1 VARQYLPFVDWM
13 KTIGLALIVYGHVAM
28 RTSPLV
34 VPPVYQKQLGVAFFV
49 FAMGFTLARERRR
62 HWRVVYNRVF
72 EVWMMGLLFA
82 LLMSAIG
89 LKFWGDANESNYLP
103 LSGITSFYM
112 NDFPANPTTW
122 YIGTYIH
129 LLLMWALV
137 LRRVRITSAGLFAL
151 ATSEIVVRAVL
162 IAVMGRYSA
171 YMFLGNWITLLA
183 LGMWMGQHE
192 RLPALRSR
200 WSAVIVLLTLAIGW
214 PVAARQIPWRLEF
227 PFMDVAPGTWTG
239 LFVVSVCASA
249 VYFAYTIATYA
260 VARTLPASA
269 VARFFARNT
278 VVVFIA
284 HMPVYYL
291 MQWTLVPITSYAV
304 RVTLEF
310 FVCFVVLAV
319 VSEGL
324 RAVLRPDLL
333 RERLGAYLAPVLDGA
348 TRASRVAATG
358 SVRL

>member
-1 VARQYLPFVDWM
+1 MARQYLPFVDWL

-28 RTSPLV
+28 STSPLA

-49 FAMGFTLARERRR
+49 FAMGFTLANERRP
-62 HWRVVYNRVF
+62 HWRVVYNRLF

-82 LLMSAIG
+82 LVMSAVG
-89 LKFWGDANESNYLP
+89 VMFWGDTNESNYLP
-103 LSGITSFYM
+103 LSGITTLYM

-129 LLLMWALV
+129 LLLVWALI
-137 LRRVRITSAGLFAL
+137 LRRLRITAAGLLAL
-151 ATSEIVVRAVL
+151 AASEIVVRAVL

-183 LGMWMGQHE
+183 LGMWMGQQE
-192 RLPALRSR
+192 RLPVLKNR
-200 WSAVIVLLTLAIGW
+200 WSAVVVLLTLAIGW
-214 PVAARQIPWRLEF
+214 PLAARQIPWRLEF
-227 PFMDVAPGTWTG
+227 PFMEMSPGTWTD
-239 LFVVSVCASA
+239 LFVVSAGASA

-260 VARTLPASA
+260 VARTLPASN

-291 MQWTLVPITSYAV
+291 MQWTLVPITSYGV
-304 RVTLEF
+304 RATLEF
-310 FVCFVVLAV
+310 FLCFVVLAV
-319 VSEGL
+319 ASEGL
-324 RAVLRPDLL
+324 RALLRPDVL
-333 RERLGAYLAPVLDGA
+333 RERLGSYLAPVLDGDTRSSRVTA
-348 TRASRVAATG
+348 TR

>member
-1 VARQYLPFVDWM
+1 VAPQYLPFVDWL

-49 FAMGFTLARERRR
+49 FAMGFTLARERRH

-89 LKFWGDANESNYLP
+89 LKLWGDTNESNYLP
-103 LSGITSFYM
+103 LTGITTFYM

-129 LLLMWALV
+129 LLLVWALV
-137 LRRVRITSAGLFAL
+137 LRRVRITVAWLLAL

-183 LGMWMGQHE
+183 LGMWMGQQE
-192 RLPALRSR
+192 RLPVLKSR
-200 WSAVIVLLTLAIGW
+200 RSAVIALLALAIGW
-214 PVAARQIPWRLEF
+214 PLVARQIPWRLEF
-227 PFMDVAPGTWTG
+227 PLMDVATGTWTG
-239 LFVVSVCASA
+239 VVVVSVCASA

-278 VVVFIA
+278 VVVFIV

-291 MQWTLVPITSYAV
+291 MQWLLVPITTYAV

-310 FVCFVVLAV
+310 FVCFVLLAV
-319 VSEGL
+319 ISEGL

-333 RERLGAYLAPVLDGA
+333 RERLGAYLAPVLDGV
-348 TRASRVAATG
+348 TTSSRVGAAG

>member
-1 VARQYLPFVDWM
+1 MARQYLPFVDWL
-13 KTIGLALIVYGHVAM
+13 KTFGLALIVYGHVAM

-34 VPPVYQKQLGVAFFV
+34 VPPIYQKQLGVAFFV
-49 FAMGFTLARERRR
+49 FAMGFTLARERRS
-62 HWRVVYNRVF
+62 HWRVAYNRVF

-103 LSGITSFYM
+103 LAVITTFYM

-129 LLLMWALV
+129 LLLAWAFV
-137 LRRVRITSAGLFAL
+137 LRRVRLTPAGLLAL
-151 ATSEIVVRAVL
+151 AISEIMVRALL
-162 IAVMGRYSA
+162 IVVMGRYSA

-183 LGMWMGQHE
+183 LGMWIGQHE
-192 RLPALRSR
+192 PLPVVKSR
-200 WSAVIVLLTLAIGW
+200 WNAAALLLVLVIGW
-214 PVAARQIPWRLEF
+214 PVAARQLPWRLEF
-227 PFMDVAPGTWTG
+227 PFMDLPLGTWTSA
-239 LFVVSVCASA
+239 FIVSVCCSA
-249 VYFAYTIATYA
+249 VYFAYTTVTYA
-260 VARTLPASA
+260 FARTLPASA

-278 VVVFIA
+278 VVVFIV

-291 MQWTLVPITSYAV
+291 MQWLLVPITSYPM

-319 VSEGL
+319 VSEGV
-324 RAVLRPDLL
+324 RAVLRPEQL
-333 RERLGAYLAPVLDGA
+333 RERLGNYLAPVLDGG
-348 TRASRVAATG
+348 TRSSRVAATG